1 MASDHS
7 LAFAGAVLL
16 LGHYVPSAVSDDVR
30 SISEVR
36 GGFRSP
42 RPQRERGDVERSAA
56 GLIEHS

>member
-30 SISEVR
+30 SISEVH

-42 RPQRERGDVERSAA
+42 RPQRELGDVGRSAA